1 MNSPS
6 NTRVVISGLGVISPV
21 GNALDSFWDSLVNG
35 RSGIR
40 RLSGLD
46 PDKFP
51 AKIAAQVLDF
61 NADEYFGPK
70 EARRMDRFVQFA
82 VAAADKAVSDSKLDM
97 AKEDPT
103 RVGVIVGSGIGGLD
117 TIEKAHQRL
126 VDRGTRAISPFF
138 IPMMIVDMAPGQ
150 ISIRHGMKGP
160 NLCVVTA
167 CATAAHSIGIAFRS
181 IKFGDAEVFVAGGTE
196 AAITDLGMGGFANM
210 NALSTAFN
218 DEPHRASRP
227 FDKKRDGFV
236 MAEGAGIV
244 VIEELN
250 HALKRNAPIYAEILA
265 VGMSGDA
272 HHIAAPEPE
281 GRGAEQ
287 AMRMA
292 LAQSGINLA
301 DVDYINAHGTST
313 PLGDISEAQA
323 VRRIFGDK
331 TDSLM
336 VCSTKSMTGHTLG
349 AAGGIELVATC
360 LAMKH
365 GIVPP
370 TTNHEFPDEL
380 CRIDCVP
387 NEARAVQIHVAISN
401 SFGFGGHN
409 ASILIRKFEG

>member
-6 NTRVVISGLGVISPV
+6 NTRVVISGLGVITPV
-21 GNALDSFWDSLVNG
+21 GNTLDSFWDNLVNG

-61 NADEYFGPK
+61 DADTYFGPK

-82 VAAADKAVSDSKLDM
+82 IAAADKAVADSKLDM

-117 TIEKAHQRL
+117 TIEKQHQRL
-126 VDRGTRAISPFF
+126 MERGPRAISPFF
-138 IPMMIVDMAPGQ
+138 IPMMIVDMASGQ

-167 CATAAHSIGIAFRS
+167 CATAAHSIGTAFRS
-181 IKFGDAEVFVAGGTE
+181 IKFGDAEVFIAGGSE

-236 MAEGAGIV
+236 MAEGAGVV

-250 HALKRNAPIYAEILA
+250 HALKRNAPIYAEILS

-272 HHIAAPEPE
+272 HHMAAPEPE

-292 LAQSGINLA
+292 LAQGNVNLA
-301 DVDYINAHGTST
+301 DIDYINAHGTST
-313 PLGDISEAQA
+313 PLGDISESQA

-336 VCSTKSMTGHTLG
+336 VCSTKCMTGHTLG
-349 AAGGIELVATC
+349 AAGGIELAATC
-360 LAMKH
+360 LTMKH

-370 TTNHEFPDEL
+370 TTNHEFPDEQ

-387 NEARAVQIHVAISN
+387 NAARAVQIHVAISN